1 MALTELLESGVK
13 ISNAPSDGKYLQY
26 KDSTDKLTWADAT
39 AVGGATGVDFNDDV
53 KIRFGTGND
62 AYIGFDITNDTADT
76 LMIRQPDG
84 EIHIKAD
91 NFMLL
96 SDDTA
101 GRAIY
106 LDDGNDRLE
115 LGHDGTA
122 DAYFNGGSVE
132 FVQDVKFDGATAGTD
147 ITFDRSDNALEFAD
161 DAKAT
166 FGDSADLLIYH
177 SSGDNIL
184 SGPASNTAVPIK
196 IQPQAN
202 EVSAV
207 FKDTSVDLYYANVK
221 KAETVT
227 GGFTVT
233 GTCTA
238 TAFAGDGSNLTGLS
252 SGTALTGSTDNT
264 ICTVTGANAIQG
276 EANLTFN
283 GSQLDLDTGSGTFNR
298 WKTDQLRFNSTG
310 TAHIDHYTTGQAF
323 KFRVSG
329 SSAAD
334 TTAFEIFS
342 TGNVEVSSGN
352 LVIGTAG
359 KGIDFS
365 ASADSSA
372 DGQSTDSELLD
383 EYEEGEWEITPNNNN
398 LTFTNPD
405 CRYTKIGNLVT
416 CVGKIDV
423 NSVSGTDLTY
433 LYLPFTCAH
442 VANYGNASASA
453 MIHTQIDAGGDT
465 CGLFIPGNTAAAWM
479 FGSQNDGGWRHISNS
494 HLSSS
499 SEMVFTFS
507 YRTT

>member
-238 TAFAGDGSNLTGLS
+238 TAFAGDGSNITGLS
-252 SGTALTGSTDNT
+252 AGVSSDSDRNTVAGTNAGDAFQAGNAVDNT
-264 ICTVTGANAIQG
+264 LYGYDA
-276 EANLTFN
+276 
-283 GSQLDLDTGSGTFNR
+283 
-298 WKTDQLRFNSTG
+298 
-310 TAHIDHYTTGQAF
+310 
-323 KFRVSG
+323 
-329 SSAAD
+329 
-334 TTAFEIFS
+334 
-342 TGNVEVSSGN
+342 
-352 LVIGTAG
+352 
-359 KGIDFS
+359 
-365 ASADSSA
+365 
-372 DGQSTDSELLD
+372 
-383 EYEEGEWEITPNNNN
+383 
-398 LTFTNPD
+398 
-405 CRYTKIGNLVT
+405 
-416 CVGKIDV
+416 
-423 NSVSGTDLTY
+423 GTDIT
-433 LYLPFTCAH
+433 
-442 VANYGNASASA
+442 
-453 MIHTQIDAGGDT
+453 
-465 CGLFIPGNTAAAWM
+465 
-479 FGSQNDGGWRHISNS
+479 
-494 HLSSS
+494 
-499 SEMVFTFS
+499 
-507 YRTT
+507 